1 MRWVF
6 SRTLVND
13 SEFFQSGKNI
23 SASKFIDPKIL
34 GLRYPFENP
43 EMVHVFIDFGYFSKL

>member
-1 MRWVF
+1 MRWVI
-6 SRTLVND
+6 SGTLVNS
-13 SEFFQSGKNI
+13 SEFFRIGKNI

-43 EMVHVFIDFGYFSKL
+43 EMVHVFIVFGYFFKL